1 MITKKQLVRR
11 FGLPT
16 ICGLILCCVLVA
28 GLWPFHRPGNQ
39 VSWLQSSD
47 GLSFGH
53 YGVVMSSSALQTARF
68 PGDEACSIEIWLQ
81 PSPIHNNH
89 TILTFYKPENPRQF
103 SLSKWETGVVLRKE
117 VRSKRH
123 QVSVHEAFVSN
134 VFHDRKPVFV
144 SITSDGQSSKVYLD
158 GVSVRPN
165 RDFAFSAKD
174 LTGQLVLGSSPVS
187 SDGWY
192 GQLLGFA
199 LYRRH
204 LTPTQ
209 ILSDY
214 EAWTKGNGPE
224 VADGE
229 LSVAVYRFD
238 EHQGAVVHNRVSQG
252 PNLYIPQ
259 HFVLLD
265 QPMLQSPWREFRWTR
280 GYWLD
285 VLVNIAGFVPLGFF
299 FCAWLSQGNR
309 TKAAVITLLAGAATS
324 LTIEL
329 LQAYLPTRNSGVND
343 LFTNTLGTYVG
354 VVLYRVARGGKTT
367 LGRILN
373 FQEPARRVPYTIEHV
388 LRSRSQEQAVN
399 E

>member
-1 MITKKQLVRR
+1 MTNSRVRKLC
-11 FGLPT
+11 LPL
-16 ICGLILCCVLVA
+16 ICSLILCCIFVA
-28 GLWPFHRPGNQ
+28 GLWPFRKPDNQ
-39 VSWLQSSD
+39 VSWLLSGD

-81 PSPIHNNH
+81 PRPIHKNE
-89 TILTFYKPENPRQF
+89 TILTFYTPENPRQF
-103 SLSKWETGVVLRKE
+103 SLSKWETGVILRKE

-123 QVSVHEAFVSN
+123 EVSVHAAFVSN
-134 VFHDRKPVFV
+134 VFHDRKPVFL

-187 SDGWY
+187 SDGWQ

-204 LTPTQ
+204 LTPAQ

-214 EAWTKGNGPE
+214 EAWTEGKGPE
-224 VADGE
+224 IEDGE
-229 LSVAVYRFD
+229 RSVAVYRFD
-238 EHQGAVVHNRVSQG
+238 EHQGAVVHNLVSQG

-280 GYWLD
+280 GYWLN

-299 FCAWLSQGNR
+299 FCAWLSQGLIA
-309 TKAAVITLLAGAATS
+309 KAAMITVLAGATTS
-324 LTIEL
+324 LIIEL
-329 LQAYLPTRNSGVND
+329 LQAYLPTRSSGVTD

-354 VVLYRVARGGKTT
+354 VVLYRVAWDRVTK
-367 LGRILN
+367 LER
-373 FQEPARRVPYTIEHV
+373 QEHPRRAPYTIEHV
-388 LRSRSQEQAVN
+388 LRSKSQEQAVN